1 MNRVY
6 LGVWILGV
14 LLFWEAM
21 HNYGQEMRKQLANAQ
36 KQLASSVHELVES
49 LYNLRDTFARLG
61 VTMEQAARQLRAYGE
76 LMAST
81 SWHFHIDAIDVGNE
95 AFALLTEDV
104 YPHQDQ
110 YAEFPVHLNLCWRC
124 ENLLTENEMEFG
136 LCKNCRQDLEDL

>member
-21 HNYGQEMRKQLANAQ
+21 HNYGQEMKKQLAGAQ
-36 KQLASSVHELVES
+36 KQLAKSIEDLGKAVHQFLDV
-49 LYNLRDTFARLG
+49 TTTLG
-61 VTMEQAARQLRAYGE
+61 VTMEQAARQFRAY
-76 LMAST
+76 SQ
-81 SWHFHIDAIDVGNE
+81 SWHFHVGAFDVSDEAIELLVGGLE
-95 AFALLTEDV
+95 LDV

-124 ENLLTENEMEFG
+124 ENLLTEDEMEFG